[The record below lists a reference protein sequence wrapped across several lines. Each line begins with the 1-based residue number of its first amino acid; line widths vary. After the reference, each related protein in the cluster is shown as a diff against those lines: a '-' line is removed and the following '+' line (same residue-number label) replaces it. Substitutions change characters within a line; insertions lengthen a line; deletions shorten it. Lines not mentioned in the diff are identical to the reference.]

1 MHEFQSVAV
10 FPQSH
15 KHKFE
20 NGDLEIEFEGM
31 PGKREKVEEVAEK
44 TWKVVGKG
52 IKESARVVK
61 RVGKGIKGEIKKK

>member
-44 TWKVVGKG
+44 NLESSRQRHYGKRQSCETCWK
-52 IKESARVVK
+52 EN
-61 RVGKGIKGEIKKK
+61 